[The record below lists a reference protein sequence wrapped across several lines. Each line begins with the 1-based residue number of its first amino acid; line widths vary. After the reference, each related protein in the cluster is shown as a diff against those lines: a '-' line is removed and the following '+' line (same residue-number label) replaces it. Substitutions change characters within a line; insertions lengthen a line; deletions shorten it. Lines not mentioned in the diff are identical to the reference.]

1 MTRTPV
7 TRKPTGDQGTVVADR
22 RREERSPANDPATVE
37 MPLGV
42 RVSAT
47 VIDISRSG
55 MRLELEKPL
64 DIGMK
69 IGISIQV
76 RKLMVIG
83 DVRYCRRSG
92 ERYHAGIAIRGENT
106 AEDSQAHTAGRS
118 LTADEVLR
126 IKGHLLGCDVCVE
139 RLANAMG
146 IQEPVRR
153 RREEPQ

>member
-92 ERYHAGIAIRGENT
+92 ERYHAGIAI
-106 AEDSQAHTAGRS
+106 
-118 LTADEVLR
+118 
-126 IKGHLLGCDVCVE
+126 
-139 RLANAMG
+139 
-146 IQEPVRR
+146 
-153 RREEPQ
+153 